1 MHQRLLRYWKVNKLI
16 GDKDVFF
23 SHLIVD
29 GVNVYENHE
38 KYIKKQMNK
47 IMQLGFI
54 GFLTLTWYI

>member
-16 GDKDVFF
+16 ENQDVFF
-23 SHLIVD
+23 SHSIVD
-29 GVNVYENHE
+29 GIDVYENHE
-38 KYIKKQMNK
+38 KYIKKQMYK